1 MIVVK
6 LFGLP
11 RTCTNVIEVAL
22 KTNFKNL
29 VIWTNFPCWKH
40 GENTHVGRTIKRE
53 KHRQHPAVD
62 TDDLKFIVCTK
73 NPYDWLVSL
82 YNFEVISKRQKK
94 SFDDFLRTPTWHY
107 RNENENNDAITK
119 FNTLTYH
126 WLTMFDDSSALQQV
140 KSEDMRKNQ
149 VALLTRL
156 EKAFGLTRQR
166 ADLAPVIKRIA
177 PGAKITK
184 EKFKKKEMDFSKKQM
199 EFINSRLDRKTMKIA
214 KYTFKR

>member
-11 RTCTNVIEVAL
+11 RTCTNVMEVAL
-22 KTNFKNL
+22 RTNFKNL

-40 GENTHVGRTIKRE
+40 GKNTHKGRVIKRA
-53 KHRQHPAVD
+53 KQRHHPAID

-82 YNFEVISKRQKK
+82 YNFEVTSKQQDK
-94 SFDDFLRTPTWHY
+94 SFDDFLRSPTWHY
-107 RNENENNDAITK
+107 RNEKNHSDPISK
-119 FNTLTYH
+119 FNTLTHH
-126 WLTMFDDSSALQQV
+126 WLTMFDDPSAIQQV

-149 VALLTRL
+149 VALLTQL

-166 ADLAPVIKRIA
+166 ADLSPVEKRIA
-177 PGAKITK
+177 PGAKMTK
-184 EKFKKKEMDFSKKQM
+184 ENFKKKEMNFSKKQIA
-199 EFINSRLDRKTMKIA
+199 FINSRLDRKTLKVA
-214 KYTFKR
+214 KYRLR